1 MSEELKKAQS
11 AATEAPIQ
19 SFDPSAKKKRKKPAT
34 KGDKKAESD
43 AKIEAT
49 PAEGKAKVQEAKKED
64 GKREDYKDYEYKYLL
79 ERISGLLLSKSK
91 DPSVRKK
98 VLIKPPDVQRLTG
111 KRSAWV
117 NFDDTCKTLDRKAE
131 HLLQYVSTELNTDS
145 SLNNE
150 QQLIMKGKVTNKQI
164 ESVLKKYI
172 NDYVTCA
179 NCKHVNT
186 TLYKNPRTRTYEMR
200 CLVCHSIRSVAG
212 IKAGFH
218 AYGKGDRRRE
228 QANQ

>member
-1 MSEELKKAQS
+1 MSEEDKKAS
-11 AATEAPIQ
+11 AETPIQ
-19 SFDPSAKKKRKKPAT
+19 SFDPTAKKKRKAKPAAKT
-34 KGDKKAESD
+34 EKKAEPAAEST
-43 AKIEAT
+43 AAGT
-49 PAEGKAKVQEAKKED
+49 PAPTPEAKKAGPTGE
-64 GKREDYKDYEYKYLL
+64 EAKDYEYKYLL
-79 ERISGLLLSKSK
+79 ERITSLLINKSK

-98 VLIKPPDVQRLTG
+98 VLIKPPDVQKLTG
-111 KRSAWV
+111 KRSVWI
-117 NFDDTCKTLDRKAE
+117 NFDDTCKALDRRTE
-131 HLLQYVSTELNTDS
+131 HLLQFVSTELNTDS

-150 QQLIMKGKVTNKQI
+150 QQLIMKGKVTGKQI

-218 AYGKGDRRRE
+218 AYARGERRRE
-228 QANQ
+228 QAANQ